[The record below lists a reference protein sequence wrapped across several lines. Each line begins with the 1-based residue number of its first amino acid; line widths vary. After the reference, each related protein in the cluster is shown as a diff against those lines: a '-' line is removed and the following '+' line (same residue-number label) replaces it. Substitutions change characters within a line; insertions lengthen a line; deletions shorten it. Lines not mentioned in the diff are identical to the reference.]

1 MNIEALILRML
12 EDGISENI
20 VAYVALHAQSGCRIS
35 DLLAV
40 DYRSISK
47 HLNISI
53 LQGKGSMA
61 LVIQPLYFRDYWQI
75 VRDAKLTPMASFN
88 RFYFYRLYKKYG
100 IVSHSPGSVNNS
112 VTHAFRFK
120 LAQDIQSID
129 NNKDRVQGA
138 LGHKS
143 KKSTQHYYNSNIEP
157 NVID

>member
-12 EDGISENI
+12 EDGISENVI
-20 VAYVALHAQSGCRIS
+20 AYVALHAQAGCRIS

-61 LVIQPLYFRDYWQI
+61 LVIQPLYFRGYWKL
-75 VRDAKLTPMASFN
+75 VRDAKLTPMQSFN

-100 IVSHSPGSVNNS
+100 MYRDWE
-112 VTHAFRFK
+112 T
-120 LAQDIQSID
+120 
-129 NNKDRVQGA
+129 DR
-138 LGHKS
+138 
-143 KKSTQHYYNSNIEP
+143 KSTRLNSSHESP
-157 NVID
+157 SRMPSSA